1 MLRGIELE
9 KSDVVKQLLKS
20 TADVIGRRSSEDYAL
35 VILGGTIKK
44 LQEKYD
50 FLRFLQT
57 KNTRYS
63 EIENVITIDSS
74 INQIDSEDLGKAMQE
89 IVGMLVTA
97 MGKNAG
103 FFFVK
108 EIKNKIGPNYGIA
121 LRNMG
126 VNLDFMQFS
135 FEVNKKQTKTL
146 TIENS
151 DIFRRVLKTLI
162 ALMEKKIGRDFAIST
177 IKKLIEEY
185 ANKYDFLKNITMVDI
200 RYTLGENEINVDQEI
215 DRLEPT
221 NVGKAIEDIIVGVH
235 RSLGEND
242 KPLYIDE
249 FKRQLTS
256 DYQTKLDEMGVNL
269 KKKQFANSLVFK
281 YVIKALIAVMSQ
293 ASTQRYAV
301 FAMNSFL
308 KKIGAN
314 YVFLK
319 HIIVNPLESDEVCD
333 VNIMTNL
340 DEISET
346 DVRRSIQKLLE
357 EIIGSLGEELGQKF
371 INEFK
376 NSLGKNC
383 LLRIEEIGVN
393 LHMIQLRHELLGKT

>member
-1 MLRGIELE
+1 MLGN
-9 KSDVVKQLLKS
+9 
-20 TADVIGRRSSEDYAL
+20 
-35 VILGGTIKK
+35 TIKK
-44 LQEKYD
+44 LQEKYY

-63 EIENVITIDSS
+63 EIENVVTADSS
-74 INQIDSEDLGKAMQE
+74 INEIDPEDLGKAMQE
-89 IVGMLVTA
+89 IVGMVVTE

-126 VNLDFMQFS
+126 VDLDFMQFS
-135 FEVNKKQTKTL
+135 FEVNKKQTRTL
-146 TIENS
+146 TIKNS
-151 DIFRRVLKTLI
+151 DVFRRVLKTLI
-162 ALMEKKIGRDFAIST
+162 ALIEKEIGRDFAIST
-177 IKKLIEEY
+177 IKKLIEKY

-200 RYTLGENEINVDQEI
+200 RYTLGENEINVSQEI

-221 NVGKAIEDIIVGVH
+221 HVGKAIEDIIAGVH
-235 RSLGEND
+235 RSLGENG
-242 KPLYIDE
+242 KPLHIDE

-256 DYQTKLDEMGVNL
+256 DYRTKLEEMGVNL
-269 KKKQFANSLVFK
+269 KKKQFGNSLVFK
-281 YVIKALIAVMSQ
+281 YVIKALIAVISQ

-308 KKIGAN
+308 KKIDTK

-319 HIIVNPLESDEVCD
+319 HIRINPVESDELCD
-333 VNIMTNL
+333 VSIMTNL

-346 DVRRSIQKLLE
+346 DVRRAIQKLLE
-357 EIIGSLGEELGQKF
+357 EIIDSLGEKLEQKF

-376 NSLGKNC
+376 NSLEKNC
-383 LLRIEEIGVN
+383 LLRIEEMGVN

>member
-1 MLRGIELE
+1 MLGN
-9 KSDVVKQLLKS
+9 
-20 TADVIGRRSSEDYAL
+20 
-35 VILGGTIKK
+35 TIKK
-44 LQEKYD
+44 LQERHY
-50 FLRFLQT
+50 FLRFLQI

-63 EIENVITIDSS
+63 EIKNVVTIDLS
-74 INQIDSEDLGKAMQE
+74 INEIDSEDLGKAMQE
-89 IVGMLVTA
+89 IVGMVVTA
-97 MGKNAG
+97 MGKDAG

-108 EIKNKIGPNYGIA
+108 EIKNKIGPNYEIA

-126 VNLDFMQFS
+126 VDLDVMQFS
-135 FEVNKKQTKTL
+135 FEVDKKQTRTL

-151 DIFRRVLKTLI
+151 DVFRRFIKILI
-162 ALMEKKIGRDFAIST
+162 ALIEKEIGRDFAIST
-177 IKKLIEEY
+177 VTKLIEEY

-200 RYTLGENEINVDQEI
+200 RYILGENEINVGQEI

-221 NVGKAIEDIIVGVH
+221 HVGKAIEDIIVGMH
-235 RSLGEND
+235 RSLGENG
-242 KPLYIDE
+242 KPLHIDE

-256 DYQTKLDEMGVNL
+256 DYRTKLEEMGVNL
-269 KKKQFANSLVFK
+269 KKKQFGNSLVFK
-281 YVIKALIAVMSQ
+281 YVIKALIAVISQ

-308 KKIGAN
+308 KKIDTK

-319 HIIVNPLESDEVCD
+319 HIVVNPVESDELCD
-333 VNIMTNL
+333 VSIMTNL

-346 DVRRSIQKLLE
+346 DVRRAIQKLLE
-357 EIIGSLGEELGQKF
+357 EIIDYLGGELGQKF

-376 NSLGKNC
+376 NSLEKNC
-383 LLRIEEIGVN
+383 LLRIEEMGVN

>member
-1 MLRGIELE
+1 M
-9 KSDVVKQLLKS
+9 KSIVE
-20 TADVIGRRSSEDYAL
+20 VIGRRSSEDYAL
-35 VILGGTIKK
+35 VMLGNTIKK
-44 LQEKYD
+44 LREKYD

-63 EIENVITIDSS
+63 EIENIVNIDSS
-74 INQIDSEDLGKAMQE
+74 INQLDSEDLGKAMQE
-89 IVGMLVTA
+89 IVGMVVTA

-121 LRNMG
+121 LKNMG
-126 VNLDFMQFS
+126 VDLDFMQFS
-135 FEVNKKQTKTL
+135 FEVDKKQTRTL

-151 DIFRRVLKTLI
+151 DVFRRFIKILI
-162 ALMEKKIGRDFAIST
+162 ALIEKEIGRDFAIST
-177 IKKLIEEY
+177 VTKLIEEY
-185 ANKYDFLKNITMVDI
+185 ANKYDFLKNITMVNTQ
-200 RYTLGENEINVDQEI
+200 YTLGENEINVGQEI
-215 DRLEPT
+215 DRLEPIH
-221 NVGKAIEDIIVGVH
+221 VGKAIEDIIVGMH
-235 RSLGEND
+235 RSLGENG
-242 KPLYIDE
+242 KPLHIDE

-256 DYQTKLDEMGVNL
+256 DYRTKLEEMGVNL
-269 KKKQFANSLVFK
+269 KKKQLGNSLVFK
-281 YVIKALIAVMSQ
+281 YVIKALIAVLSQ

-308 KKIGAN
+308 KKIDTK

-319 HIIVNPLESDEVCD
+319 HIVVNPVESDELCD
-333 VNIMTNL
+333 VSIMTNL

-346 DVRRSIQKLLE
+346 DVRRAIQKLLE
-357 EIIGSLGEELGQKF
+357 EIIDSLGGKLGQKF

-376 NSLGKNC
+376 NSLEKNC
-383 LLRIEEIGVN
+383 LLQIEEMGVN

>member
-1 MLRGIELE
+1 
-9 KSDVVKQLLKS
+9 LKS
-20 TADVIGRRSSEDYAL
+20 IVEVIGRRSSEDYAL
-35 VILGGTIKK
+35 VMLGNTIKK
-44 LQEKYD
+44 LQERHY
-50 FLRFLQT
+50 FLRFLQI

-63 EIENVITIDSS
+63 EIKNVVTIDSS
-74 INQIDSEDLGKAMQE
+74 INEIDSEDLGKAMQE
-89 IVGMLVTA
+89 IIGMVVTA
-97 MGKNAG
+97 MGEDAG

-108 EIKNKIGPNYGIA
+108 EIKNKIDPNYEIA

-126 VNLDFMQFS
+126 VDLDFMQFS
-135 FEVNKKQTKTL
+135 FEVDKKQTRTL

-151 DIFRRVLKTLI
+151 DVFRLVLKTLI
-162 ALMEKKIGRDFAIST
+162 ALIEKEIGRDFAIST
-177 IKKLIEEY
+177 VTKLIEEY

-200 RYTLGENEINVDQEI
+200 RYTLGENEINVGQEI

-221 NVGKAIEDIIVGVH
+221 HVGKAIEDIIVGVH
-235 RSLGEND
+235 RSLGENG
-242 KPLYIDE
+242 KPLHIDE

-256 DYQTKLDEMGVNL
+256 DYRTKLEEMGVNL
-269 KKKQFANSLVFK
+269 KKKQFGNSLVFK

-301 FAMNSFL
+301 FAMNSFI
-308 KKIGAN
+308 KKIDTK

-319 HIIVNPLESDEVCD
+319 HIVVNPVESDELCD
-333 VNIMTNL
+333 VSIMTNL

-346 DVRRSIQKLLE
+346 DARRAIQKLLE
-357 EIIGSLGEELGQKF
+357 EIIDSLGGKLGQKF

-376 NSLGKNC
+376 NSLEKNC
-383 LLRIEEIGVN
+383 LLRIEEMGVN